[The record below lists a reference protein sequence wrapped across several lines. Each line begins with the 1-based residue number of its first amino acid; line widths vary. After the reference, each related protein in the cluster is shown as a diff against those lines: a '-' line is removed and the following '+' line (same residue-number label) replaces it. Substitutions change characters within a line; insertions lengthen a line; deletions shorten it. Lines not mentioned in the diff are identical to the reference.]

1 MYVIHVY
8 SALTLCACITKDIR
22 SHCRWLWTIVWLL
35 GIEFRIS
42 ERGWAISPA
51 LRCIFLHSFL
61 CSCHTAWLIL
71 FILWYSGLNPGFCRA
86 KHMCSTTELLSQAFF
101 FVVFWDSFSVWLL
114 EPFLEL
120 TLDQPGLELRN
131 LPGSAFQVPRLKA
144 TSASSHSSFYLQHSL
159 VYLYYSLQTWFTVWM
174 IFHLTHPPHLHMGSC
189 ILCWEEPSLLCSCRL
204 SSYGGLWWGGLFSEM
219 ESQHIRY

>member
-101 FVVFWDSFSVWLL
+101 CCFLRQFLCVTLGTFPRTHSRPAWPWTQKSFWLCLS
-114 EPFLEL
+114 
-120 TLDQPGLELRN
+120 
-131 LPGSAFQVPRLKA
+131 SAP
-144 TSASSHSSFYLQHSL
+144 SASSHSSFYLQHSL

-174 IFHLTHPPHLHMGSC
+174 IFHLNHPPHLHMGSC

-219 ESQHIRY
+219 ESQHIKY